1 MKKTLIIL
9 CMSVFALAA
18 NNAYAQKKY
27 VKGDFL
33 LNFGVGAYYAYAGG
47 VPVVASG
54 EFVLN
59 DAFSIGPYAAFT
71 SYGYKSAGYK
81 WAYTFLDFGVRG
93 SYHFSKHIDAL
104 PEQLD
109 LYGGALLGFVVSTY
123 TENASVNY
131 SDAYPNTVRLGAF
144 GGARWYFSE
153 KFAVNAEVGVE
164 GLTPLLAGISFK
176 L

>member
-47 VPVVASG
+47 TPVIASG
-54 EFVLN
+54 EFVVS

-71 SYGYKSAGYK
+71 SYGYNNAGYN
-81 WAYTFLDFGVRG
+81 WAYTFFDFGARG
-93 SYHFSKHIDAL
+93 SYHFSKHIDTL

-109 LYGGALLGFVVSTY
+109 LYGGALLGFVVSAYTERNNVTY
-123 TENASVNY
+123 T
-131 SDAYPNTVRLGAF
+131 DAYPNTLRLGVF
-144 GGARWYFSE
+144 GGARWYFTQ
-153 KFAVNAEVGVE
+153 KFGVNAEVAVE
-164 GLTPLLAGISFK
+164 GVTPFMAGISFK